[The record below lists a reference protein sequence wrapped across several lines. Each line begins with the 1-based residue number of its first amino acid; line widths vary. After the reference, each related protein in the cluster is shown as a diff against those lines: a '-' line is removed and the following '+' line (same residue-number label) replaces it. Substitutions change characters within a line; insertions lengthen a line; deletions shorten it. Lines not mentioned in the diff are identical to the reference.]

1 MLNKSHIKTFN
12 MESSKIQNILF
23 FSALAFVTI
32 LFLYIL
38 MPFFFP
44 IFWAAVFASIFKPL
58 YRKLNGRFNR
68 PSLSATMVI
77 LTIALII
84 ILPGSIVGSLLFTE
98 SVRIYDSLDATDSSN
113 IEKSITGIT
122 SAIKHNTYLA
132 KLNINEKVLTEK
144 IAEIARSISSYI
156 LVNLKDLT
164 QNTILFAVQFAVML
178 YTLFFFIRDGDK
190 FLGMVMRVLT
200 FGENRERILY
210 ERFVTTAKST
220 LKVTLIIGGLQG
232 LLGGIIFFITGVEG
246 ALIWGLMMVL
256 MAIVPVVGCSIIW
269 APAGVIM
276 LLMGHIWEGSLI
288 LAFGVL
294 VISMVD
300 NFLRPVLLGR
310 DVQMHPLL
318 IFLSTLGGISLF
330 GFSGFVIGPIISSL
344 LLAIWE
350 MYDQFYLDA

>member
-1 MLNKSHIKTFN
+1 MLNKLHIKTID

-23 FSALAFVTI
+23 FSALAFVSI
-32 LFLYIL
+32 LFLYVL
-38 MPFFFP
+38 KPFFFP
-44 IFWAAVFASIFKPL
+44 IFWAAVIASVFKPL
-58 YRKLNGRFNR
+58 YYKLNSRFKR
-68 PSLSATMVI
+68 PSVSAAMVI
-77 LTIALII
+77 LAIALII
-84 ILPGSIVGSLLFTE
+84 ILPGSIIGSLLFTE
-98 SVRIYDSLDATDSSN
+98 SVRIYNSLSTTDSSS

-132 KLNINEKVLTEK
+132 KLNINEQFLTEK
-144 IAEIARSISSYI
+144 FAEIARSISSFI
-156 LVNLKDLT
+156 FVDLKSLT
-164 QNTILFAVQFAVML
+164 QNTILFIVQFAVML

-190 FLGMVMRVLT
+190 FLGMLMRFFT
-200 FGENRERILY
+200 FGDNREHILY
-210 ERFVTTAKST
+210 QRFVNTAKST

-232 LLGGIIFFITGVEG
+232 LLGGFIFFITGIEG
-246 ALIWGLMMVL
+246 ALIWGVMMVL
-256 MAIVPVVGCSIIW
+256 TAIVPVVGCSIVW

-276 LLMGHIWEGSLI
+276 LLMGHIWQGVLI
-288 LAFGVL
+288 LAFGVF
-294 VISMVD
+294 VITMVD
-300 NFLRPVLLGR
+300 NILRPILLGR